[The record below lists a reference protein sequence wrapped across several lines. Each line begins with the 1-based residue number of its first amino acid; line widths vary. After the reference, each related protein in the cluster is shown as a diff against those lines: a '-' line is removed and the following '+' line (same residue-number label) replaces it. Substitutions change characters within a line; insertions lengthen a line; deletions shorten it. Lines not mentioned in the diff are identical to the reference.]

1 MRFENLRRRLRPLG
15 RSALGA
21 MLLTVLL
28 AGGAGL
34 AAARFATGPPRNASP
49 QVSSSSGSTRAARA
63 GELVSW
69 SAARDG
75 SRPVEAVMAVAV
87 ERSAASAVAVERS
100 AASAS
105 RDAAARFGGRVEAS
119 RPDGTIGRWVVA
131 VLLSGV
137 VVLWFTL
144 FVIVVRVRRSL
155 RSPGEPPAAH

>member
-1 MRFENLRRRLRPLG
+1 MRFENMRRRLRPVG

-75 SRPVEAVMAVAV
+75 SRPDEAVMAVAV
-87 ERSAASAVAVERS
+87 DRS

-155 RSPGEPPAAH
+155 RSPAEPPAAH